1 MSINNHFY
9 KIFSLMKHPYKFFH
23 ILNNLLMLQTKY
35 SLKYVLDIFS
45 PRLPFTNVVIATYNE
60 CMFLAMNFG
69 AVF

>member
-1 MSINNHFY
+1 
-9 KIFSLMKHPYKFFH
+9 
-23 ILNNLLMLQTKY
+23 MLQTKY

-69 AVF
+69 AVFWIIENKTSFLKNGF